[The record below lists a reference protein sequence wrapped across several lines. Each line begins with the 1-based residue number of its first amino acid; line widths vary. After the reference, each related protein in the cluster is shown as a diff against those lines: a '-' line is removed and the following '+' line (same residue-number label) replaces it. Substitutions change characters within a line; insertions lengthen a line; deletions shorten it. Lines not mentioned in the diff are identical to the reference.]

1 MITIKTIAPQADVLD
16 AEKTDWHFLAFC
28 EKSLASYRDKITT
41 KATWK
46 PRNKAALDAKITEEI
61 ACRVGDMWDFDTSH
75 CGIDFTVDEV
85 EAYLFEH
92 THRTER
98 QAERDAEGHH
108 AALSFFMD
116 MTEEEQNC
124 ITEHFDQD

>member
-16 AEKTDWHFLAFC
+16 EEKTVWHFLAYG
-28 EKSLASYRDKITT
+28 EQSLASYRSNITT
-41 KATWK
+41 RATWK

-61 ACRVGDMWDFDTSH
+61 AYRVGDVWDLDTSN

-85 EAYLFEH
+85 EAHLFER
-92 THRTER
+92 THRTEL
-98 QAERDAEGHH
+98 QSARDAESYH

-116 MTEEEQNC
+116 MTLEEQDC